1 MNTDAPKE
9 DDALHKLVRIL
20 LMSLLFGS
28 SILAANAADLAAPRN
43 QPPAPEAP
51 LPDAF
56 QPWQIRLR
64 AVGLLTHPGGGDL
77 NTLNGNA
84 FVSNGL
90 KASNAVIPEIDVSY
104 YLTKNFA
111 LELVCC
117 ISYNKLFLKGG
128 PLANTQVG
136 DTWVFPPTLMLQ
148 YHWTEFGK
156 FQPYIGVGVNYTH
169 YFNQQAA
176 YGVLSHLNVT
186 DSWGIAGQVG
196 FDYMINDHWG
206 LNVDLKKIMMNPN
219 VTASLSD
226 GTIVHGHAG
235 INPWLVG
242 AGITYR
248 FGGPDPLPP
257 IAARY

>member
-1 MNTDAPKE
+1 MRKFIRF
-9 DDALHKLVRIL
+9 V
-20 LMSLLFGS
+20 
-28 SILAANAADLAAPRN
+28 LAAFLLSSAAVEATAADLPPVPAT
-43 QPPAPEAP
+43 PAPT

-64 AVGLLTHPGGGDL
+64 AVGLITSSGGG
-77 NTLNGNA
+77 NTVRAQANGA
-84 FVSNGL
+84 YVSDGI
-90 KASNAVIPEIDVSY
+90 KASNAVIPEIDISY

-117 ISYNKLFLKGG
+117 VSYHKLFLKGG

-136 DTWVFPPTLMLQ
+136 DTWVFPPTVMLQ
-148 YHWTEFGK
+148 YHWTDFGK

-176 YGVLSHLNVT
+176 YGVLSHLSVN

-206 LNVDLKKIMMNPN
+206 VNVDVKKIMMEPS
-219 VTASLSD
+219 VTANLGN
-226 GTIVHGHAG
+226 GTLLRGGARID
-235 INPWLVG
+235 PWLIG

-248 FGGPDPLPP
+248 FGGPD
-257 IAARY
+257 AAPAPVLAKY